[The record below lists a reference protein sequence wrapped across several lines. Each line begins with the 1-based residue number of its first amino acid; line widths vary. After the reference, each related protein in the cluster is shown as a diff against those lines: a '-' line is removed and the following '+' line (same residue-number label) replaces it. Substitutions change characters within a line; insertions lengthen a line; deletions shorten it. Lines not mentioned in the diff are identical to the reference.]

1 MEIAAI
7 PANEAERLQAL
18 REYSIL
24 DSLPEKDFEDITRIA
39 SEICQTP
46 ISLISL
52 IDADRQW
59 FKSKVG
65 IDLTESSR
73 DHAFCA
79 HAIHTPDE
87 ILNVKDSRLD
97 KRFFDNPFVTGDP
110 NAVFYAG
117 VPLVNA
123 DGFALGTL
131 CVIDQVTRELDA
143 NQLNLLRALSN
154 QIIKL
159 LELRKAKKRLAEHE
173 QEIMERN
180 KDLEQFGYMISH
192 DIKSP
197 LRNIISLT
205 GILQKSLVGKAA
217 PHDIEVIGHLV
228 NTSIRLKSLIDG
240 ITAYYLDV
248 SINVQNKQQIQL
260 DTLFAELVSLL
271 DPRGECIITHH
282 AEINMVVTN
291 EVALKQIL
299 INLITNGIKYND
311 KDVVKIDVRII
322 DKPDQYE
329 WIVQD
334 NGSGI
339 EKEQF
344 SEIFK
349 TFKTL
354 GKKDRF
360 NNSGT
365 GIGLSTVKKLVEKS
379 GGSIRVDSEPGAGST
394 FTFSIK
400 K

>member
-46 ISLISL
+46 ISLITL

-65 IDLTESSR
+65 IDHTGSSR
-73 DHAFCA
+73 DQAFCA
-79 HAIHTPDE
+79 HAINAPDE
-87 ILNVKDSRLD
+87 ILNIKDSRLD
-97 KRFFDNPFVTGDP
+97 QRFFDNPFVTGDP

-131 CVIDQVTRELDA
+131 CVIDQVPRELDTS
-143 NQLNLLRALSN
+143 QLNLLRALSN
-154 QIIKL
+154 QVVKL
-159 LELRKAKKRLAEHE
+159 FELRKVNQRLAAHE
-173 QEIMERN
+173 QEMQERN

-205 GILQKSLVGKAA
+205 TILQKSLAGKADA
-217 PHDIEVIGHLV
+217 YETEVIDHLV
-228 NTSIRLKSLIDG
+228 NTSLRLKSLIDG
-240 ITAYYLDV
+240 IIAYYLDV
-248 SINVQNKQQIQL
+248 NIDVQNKQHIQL
-260 DTLFAELVSLL
+260 DALFTELITLL
-271 DPRGECIITHH
+271 DPRQECVITHH
-282 AEINMVVTN
+282 AEINTVVAN

-311 KDVVKIDVRII
+311 KEVVKIDIHII

-329 WIVQD
+329 WIVRD

-339 EKEQF
+339 EKEHF
-344 SEIFK
+344 NEIFK
-349 TFKTL
+349 SFKTL
-354 GKKDRF
+354 GRKDRF

-365 GIGLSTVKKLVEKS
+365 GIGLSTVKKLVEKT
-379 GGSIRVDSEPGAGST
+379 GGTIRVESDPGIGCT
-394 FTFSIK
+394 FTFTIK

>member
-24 DSLPEKDFEDITRIA
+24 DSLPEKDFEDITRTA

-46 ISLISL
+46 ISLITL

-65 IDLTESSR
+65 IDHTGSSR
-73 DHAFCA
+73 DQAFCA
-79 HAIHTPDE
+79 HAINAPDE
-87 ILNVKDSRLD
+87 ILNIKDSRLD
-97 KRFFDNPFVTGDP
+97 QRFFDNPFVTGDP

-131 CVIDQVTRELDA
+131 CVIDQVPRELDTS
-143 NQLNLLRALSN
+143 QLNLLRALSN
-154 QIIKL
+154 QVVKL
-159 LELRKAKKRLAEHE
+159 FELRKANQRLAAHE
-173 QEIMERN
+173 QEMQERN

-205 GILQKSLVGKAA
+205 TILQKSLAGKADA
-217 PHDIEVIGHLV
+217 YETEVIDHLV
-228 NTSIRLKSLIDG
+228 NTSLRLKSLIDG
-240 ITAYYLDV
+240 IIAYYLDV
-248 SINVQNKQQIQL
+248 NIDVQNKQHIQL
-260 DTLFAELVSLL
+260 DALFTELITLL
-271 DPRGECIITHH
+271 DPRQECVITHH
-282 AEINMVVTN
+282 AEINTVVAN

-311 KDVVKIDVRII
+311 KEVVKIDIHII

-329 WIVQD
+329 WIVRD

-339 EKEQF
+339 EKEHF
-344 SEIFK
+344 NEIFK
-349 TFKTL
+349 SFKTL
-354 GKKDRF
+354 GRKDRF

-365 GIGLSTVKKLVEKS
+365 GIGLSTVKKLVEKT
-379 GGSIRVDSEPGAGST
+379 GGTIRVESEPGIGCT
-394 FTFSIK
+394 FTFTIK

>member
-59 FKSKVG
+59 FKSKIG
-65 IDLTESSR
+65 IDSTESSR
-73 DHAFCA
+73 DQAFCA
-79 HAIHTPDE
+79 HAINSPGE

-123 DGFALGTL
+123 DGFALGTI
-131 CVIDQVTRELDA
+131 CVIDQVPRELDSS
-143 NQLNLLRALSN
+143 QLNLLRALSN
-154 QIIKL
+154 QVVKL
-159 LELRKAKKRLAEHE
+159 FELRKANRLLLEY
-173 QEIMERN
+173 QEEMQARN

-205 GILQKSLVGKAA
+205 SILQKSLIGKADA
-217 PHDIEVIGHLV
+217 YEMEVIDHLV
-228 NTSIRLKSLIDG
+228 NTSIRLKSLING
-240 ITAYYLDV
+240 IVAYYMDV
-248 SINVQNKQQIQL
+248 NIDVQNKQSIQL
-260 DTLFAELVSLL
+260 DALFAELAALL
-271 DPRGECIITHH
+271 DPRRECIITHH
-282 AEINMVVTN
+282 SDVTVVVTN

-299 INLITNGIKYND
+299 INLITNAIKYND
-311 KDVVKIDVRII
+311 KDVVKIDVHIT
-322 DKPDQYE
+322 DKPDRYE

-334 NGSGI
+334 NGFGI
-339 EKEQF
+339 EKEHF

-354 GKKDRF
+354 GRKDRF
-360 NNSGT
+360 NNLGT

-379 GGSIRVDSEPGAGST
+379 GGTIRVESEPGAGCT
-394 FTFSIK
+394 FTFTIK